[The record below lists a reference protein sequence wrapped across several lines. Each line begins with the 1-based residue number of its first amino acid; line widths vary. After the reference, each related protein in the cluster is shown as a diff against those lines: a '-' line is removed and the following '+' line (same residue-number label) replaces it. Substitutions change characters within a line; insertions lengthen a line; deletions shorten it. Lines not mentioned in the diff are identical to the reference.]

1 MMSTTETEHI
11 CGLRREDFQATI
23 NGKKTDLYFLKNNR
37 GNVVAITNY
46 GGALVAI
53 MVPDRNG
60 VKANVIQGHDNV
72 QDVIN
77 SPEPYLSTLIGRY
90 GNRICKG
97 KFQLHGKEYQL
108 PINNGPNSLHGG
120 KKGFNAKVWDA
131 RQMNENSLV
140 LEYTSPYGEEG
151 FSGEVKTTVVY
162 SFTDDNELVID
173 YMATTNKKTIIN
185 LTSHGFFS
193 LSGIANPTASIE
205 NLICQINADYYLP
218 IDETS
223 IPTGEI
229 RFVKNTPFDF
239 TSPKA
244 VGKDID
250 ADDEQIRNG
259 AGYDHCFVLNKKEE
273 GELSFAAKI
282 VEPVSG
288 RTMEVYTTE
297 PGVQVYTDN
306 WADGYKGQNGAT
318 FPRRSAICFEA
329 QHFPDSPNHPYFP
342 SVVLKP
348 EGKYTQKTIYKFG
361 VEQQN
366 NHNNIINNK

>member
-1 MMSTTETEHI
+1 MNTTETENI
-11 CGLRREDFQATI
+11 SGLKRADFQSTI
-23 NGKKTDLYFLKNNR
+23 AGKETDLYILRNSE
-37 GNVVAITNY
+37 GNEVAISNY

-60 VKANVIQGHDNV
+60 NRANVIQGHDNINDIV
-72 QDVIN
+72 N

-97 KFQLHGKEYQL
+97 RFQLHGKEYQL

-120 KKGFNAKVWDA
+120 LKGFNAKVWDA
-131 RQMNENSLV
+131 LQMNDHTLV
-140 LEYTSPYGEEG
+140 LKYVSPYGEEG
-151 FSGEVKTTVVY
+151 FSGEMKTTVVY
-162 SFTDDNELVID
+162 SFTDDNELVIE

-193 LSGIANPTASIE
+193 LAGIANPTPTIE
-205 NLICQINADYYLP
+205 NLECEINADFYIP
-218 IDETS
+218 IDNTS

-229 RFVKNTPFDF
+229 LRVEGTPFDF
-239 TSPKA
+239 RKPKT
-244 VGKDID
+244 VGQDID
-250 ADDEQIRNG
+250 ADNEQIKNG

-273 GELSFAAKI
+273 GELSFAARIK
-282 VEPVSG
+282 EPVSG
-288 RTMEVYTTE
+288 RIMEVYTTE

-329 QHFPDSPNHPYFP
+329 QHFPDSPNRPYFP
-342 SVVLKP
+342 SVVLNP
-348 EGKYTQKTIYKFG
+348 GEQYTQKTVYRFAVDK
-361 VEQQN
+361 
-366 NHNNIINNK
+366 

>member
-1 MMSTTETEHI
+1 MMNTTETENI
-11 CGLRREDFQATI
+11 CGLRRENFQSKI
-23 NGKKTDLYFLKNNR
+23 NGKDTDLYILRNSE
-37 GNVVAITNY
+37 GNEVAITNY
-46 GGALVAI
+46 GGSLVAI
-53 MVPDRNG
+53 MVPDRDGNR
-60 VKANVIQGHDNV
+60 ANVIQGHDNIEDCV
-72 QDVIN
+72 N

-131 RQMNENSLV
+131 LQMNDHTLV
-140 LEYTSPYGEEG
+140 LKYVSPYGEEG
-151 FSGEVKTTVVY
+151 FSGEMKTTVVY
-162 SFTDDNELVID
+162 TFTDDNELVIE
-173 YMATTNKKTIIN
+173 YMATTNKKTIVN

-193 LSGIANPTASIE
+193 LASIANPTPTIE
-205 NLICQINADYYLP
+205 NLECEINADFYIP

-229 RFVKNTPFDF
+229 RRVEGTPFDF
-239 TSPKA
+239 RKPKT
-244 VGKDID
+244 VGQDID
-250 ADDEQIRNG
+250 ADNEQIKNG

-273 GELSFAAKI
+273 GELSFAARIK
-282 VEPVSG
+282 EPVSG
-288 RTMEVYTTE
+288 RVMEVYTTE

-329 QHFPDSPNHPYFP
+329 QHFPDSPNRPYFP
-342 SVVLKP
+342 SVVLRP
-348 EGKYTQKTIYKFG
+348 GEQYTQKTVYRFAVDK
-361 VEQQN
+361 
-366 NHNNIINNK
+366 